1 MKKSERLNLEL
12 AFLSDKT
19 VFQLQ
24 DLMTTFEI
32 SKRTALR
39 DVAALE
45 ELGLPLYSEVGPGGG
60 YKITQHRSMIPIY
73 FNNQEVSAIFFALK
87 ALSNLS
93 STPFLQ
99 SYPRIT
105 DKLMA
110 SLSPSQQIT
119 VKTMQGAVH
128 YYSGASI
135 SHPQF
140 LNDFL
145 TIILETQ
152 IARILSPAR
161 WGAKTVE
168 IQAFELLYRNGIWF
182 CDAVLLA
189 SKEWVTLRIDQVEA
203 FKLVNDSPTIFD
215 RSQLYELKQHYEKT
229 HHDIAFRCLLTQKGA
244 EKFEKNH
251 YPNMHLRV
259 QGEQYELCGG
269 YNKDEYE
276 YMIEYLVSLGAEVKV
291 QSPPA
296 LKQGYVAKLKA
307 LLANYE

>member
-12 AFLSDKT
+12 AFLSDKV

-24 DLMTTFEI
+24 DLMTTFDI

-87 ALSNLS
+87 ALKNLS
-93 STPFLQ
+93 STPFSQ

-110 SLSPSQQIT
+110 SLSPSQQAT
-119 VKTMQGAVH
+119 VRMMQGAVH
-128 YYSGASI
+128 YYTGASI

-145 TIILETQ
+145 TIILET
-152 IARILSPAR
+152 RPTEILCPAR
-161 WGAKTVE
+161 WGAKPVE

-182 CDAVLLA
+182 CEAVLLS

-203 FKLVNDSPTIFD
+203 FKLIKEPPTVFD
-215 RSQLYELKQHYEKT
+215 RSQLHKLKQHYEKT
-229 HHDIAFRCLLTQKGA
+229 HHDIAFYCLLTQKGA

-251 YPNMHLRV
+251 YPNMHLRML
-259 QGEQYELCGG
+259 GEQYELYGG

-276 YMIEYLVSLGAEVKV
+276 YMIEYLLSFGAEVKV
-291 QSPPA
+291 QSPPV
-296 LKQGYVAKLKA
+296 LQQGYIAKLKM
-307 LLANYE
+307 LVSNYE